1 VAKNWPKVS
10 AWVVTERCRAPNHIA
25 MAADGL
31 PSSLHSAG
39 YVSELTRRTVSLV
52 SISTSIFNQTNLRL
66 MTGQPSA
73 SSGCSGCFPRL
84 NAGTCRHLQ
93 TRAPPAGVSSPRR
106 KMFPGGVYVAVMHR
120 STDSTSCFRVLF
132 PSPVSESCDTFRPT
146 LWHHAQQEQTW
157 EV

>member
-52 SISTSIFNQTNLRL
+52 SISTSIRQT
-66 MTGQPSA
+66 
-73 SSGCSGCFPRL
+73 
-84 NAGTCRHLQ
+84 
-93 TRAPPAGVSSPRR
+93 
-106 KMFPGGVYVAVMHR
+106 
-120 STDSTSCFRVLF
+120 
-132 PSPVSESCDTFRPT
+132 
-146 LWHHAQQEQTW
+146 
-157 EV
+157 